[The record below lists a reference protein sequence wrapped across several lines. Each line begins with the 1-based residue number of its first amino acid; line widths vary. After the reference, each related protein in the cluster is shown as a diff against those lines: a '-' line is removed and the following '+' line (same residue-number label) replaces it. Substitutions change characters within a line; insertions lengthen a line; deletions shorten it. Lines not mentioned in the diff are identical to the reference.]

1 MNTDDRAAD
10 VVRAHELLKFI
21 GGDRAEL
28 RDLLRRWIGGL
39 SPEAADAALVDL
51 FREIDICNEVLLEHC
66 GFRKLTAKE
75 IEEQERQN
83 GGRPPF

>member
-39 SPEAADAALVDL
+39 SPEAADAALRST
-51 FREIDICNEVLLEHC
+51 FATRCC
-66 GFRKLTAKE
+66 WSTAVSE
-75 IEEQERQN
+75 S
-83 GGRPPF
+83 